1 MIGTGVSRY
10 LVQGKR
16 NKKEGFLVTAGS
28 GSLYDIFSGAWFFFS
43 FFFFL
48 FFFLHKSIGL
58 DSIIGHLV
66 LNSCEFPFP
75 IKIKK

>member
-10 LVQGKR
+10 LVQGER
-16 NKKEGFLVTAGS
+16 NKKEGFLIAGS
-28 GSLYDIFSGAWFFFS
+28 GSLYDIFSGAR
-43 FFFFL
+43 FFFFFLL

-75 IKIKK
+75 TKTKK